1 MRIPGA
7 SSHLI
12 SESSVVIV
20 LWVLVF
26 AVLARMGDVDS
37 VSHAVEFVLFVTAFP
52 TSVSLLLAIAAATG
66 VVVAVGHQLFN
77 SRLKCSLCVLVL
89 HRLVSK
95 HCFESRRAG
104 ESRISGCCC
113 CCIILW

>member
-1 MRIPGA
+1 MRILGA

-20 LWVLVF
+20 LRVLVF
-26 AVLARMGDVDS
+26 AVFARMGDVDS

-52 TSVSLLLAIAAATG
+52 TRGSPLLAIAAATG
-66 VVVAVGHQLFN
+66 VGGAVAHQLFN

-95 HCFESRRAG
+95 HCFESGRAG
-104 ESRISGCCC
+104 ESRISG
-113 CCIILW
+113 

>member
-1 MRIPGA
+1 MRILGA

-52 TSVSLLLAIAAATG
+52 TSVSLLLAIGIASG
-66 VVVAVGHQLFN
+66 VVVAGH
-77 SRLKCSLCVLVL
+77 
-89 HRLVSK
+89 
-95 HCFESRRAG
+95 
-104 ESRISGCCC
+104 
-113 CCIILW
+113 